1 MYSKVLSPIENLY
14 PRNFGEYAES
24 VATFDAVGEIRR
36 HDSVPFDKGS
46 DIPEIHAS
54 VKSARF
60 TLVSANISNG
70 ETLDEK
76 LDDYFARVA
85 SSLFIYVTKDLTAY
99 YMTAI
104 DFRAFLEVF
113 TALERESEKNGGGMK
128 VRAKSESKAML
139 RWLEAR
145 AAAR

>member
-1 MYSKVLSPIENLY
+1 MYYKILSPIENRY
-14 PRNFGEYAES
+14 PKNFGAYAES
-24 VATFDAVGEIRR
+24 VATFDAVGEFRK

-46 DIPEIHAS
+46 DIPELHAS

-70 ETLDEK
+70 ETLQEK

-85 SSLFIYVTKDLTAY
+85 STLFIYVTKDLTAY
-99 YMTAI
+99 YMTAT
-104 DFRAFLEVF
+104 DFRAFLEAF
-113 TALERESEKNGGGMK
+113 TTLQRESAKNGGGLK